1 MPIQDDITLILILIN
16 IVLTLVLVYIYSKN
30 YKKISSRYTLGLLF
44 FSIMFLT
51 ENLMN
56 FYFYNSLIQQSLT
69 AFTFFHLSV
78 NFIEMIGLALLLY
91 ITWK

>member
-1 MPIQDDITLILILIN
+1 MAIQDDITLALIVIN
-16 IVLTLVLVYIYSKN
+16 IILTMVLVYVYARN
-30 YKKISSRYTLGLLF
+30 YRKISSRFTLGLLF
-44 FSIMFLT
+44 FSAAFLL

-56 FYFYNSLIQQSLT
+56 LYFYNSLVQQSIVG
-69 AFTFFHLSV
+69 FTTFHLTV